1 MAQMKLKIIRP
12 RLPTIV
18 RARFHHRR
26 HLSYWI
32 FGIAI
37 ALGLFGASVVLLRHE
52 KDLREVAT
60 TISGGADFR
69 GAIVS
74 TCFTPAQT
82 CVGDIISQINAART
96 EIRVQAYGF
105 TSPLILSA
113 LATARARGVDVAVIL
128 TSRLVALERELP
140 VRRMHCMQE
149 FLYLSIFRPAIAHNK
164 VMIIDRHIVITGS
177 YNFTVAAERRNA
189 ENVTFIDS
197 ADVATHFLENWQ
209 SRLAASRPYTRQS
222 P

>member
-1 MAQMKLKIIRP
+1 MAQMKLKTIRP

-128 TSRLVALERELP
+128 DKSASGSGAGASGATYALHAGIP
-140 VRRMHCMQE
+140 V
-149 FLYLSIFRPAIAHNK
+149 SIDFRPAIAHNK

-177 YNFTVAAERRNA
+177 YNLTSGRRTKERGDR
-189 ENVTFIDS
+189 S
-197 ADVATHFLENWQ
+197 L
-209 SRLAASRPYTRQS
+209 
-222 P
+222 